1 MKHILVPT
9 DFSSCAG
16 NALNFAIQLSKIIP
30 AEISVFHSF
39 EIKGSLYS
47 DYLGVNKEF
56 NRSQLNEAE
65 KKLKAIKNNV
75 KKKDGIDIATFVS
88 EYELHK
94 TIVRSIDDKHID
106 LIIMGTLG
114 AGVVKGI
121 FMGSRTAKVIGK
133 VKIPVIAVPGDYIW
147 RKPEKVIFTTNR
159 FEEDPAIL
167 NFLFEF
173 ADLLM
178 AKVEVAVY
186 TDEQQD
192 KAVTALEHSKKM
204 PQYEKMLRD
213 RYYENTLV
221 ASRLYGKDF
230 RETLEDYIRENE
242 IDLLMMAT
250 YKKGFWERIY
260 HTSLTKKI
268 SYHTHIP
275 LIAFPVKA
283 RK

>member
-16 NALNFAIQLSKIIP
+16 NALNFAVQLSKIIP

-56 NRSQLNEAE
+56 NNSQLYEAQE
-65 KKLKAIKNNV
+65 KLRVLKDNV
-75 KKKDGIDIATFVS
+75 KKKDGIDVDIFVS

-94 TIVRSIDDKHID
+94 TIFGAIEDKHID

-114 AGVVKGI
+114 AGNIKEI
-121 FMGSRTAKVIGK
+121 FMGSRTAKVIGD
-133 VKIPVIAVPGDYIW
+133 VNIPVIAIPKQYTW
-147 RKPEKVIFTTNR
+147 KKPEKLLFATNR
-159 FEEDPAIL
+159 FEEDTSIL

-173 ADLLM
+173 SDLLM

-186 TDEQQD
+186 TDEVHD
-192 KAVTALEHSKKM
+192 KAITALEHTKKM
-204 PQYEKMLRD
+204 PEYENMLRD
-213 RYYENTLV
+213 KYYDNTLV
-221 ASRLYGKDF
+221 SKQLYGKDF
-230 RETLEDYIRENE
+230 QDTLEDYINENE

-250 YKKGFWERIY
+250 YRKGFWERIY
-260 HTSLTKKI
+260 HPSLTKKM

-275 LIAFPVKA
+275 LIAFPVKE
-283 RK
+283 RE